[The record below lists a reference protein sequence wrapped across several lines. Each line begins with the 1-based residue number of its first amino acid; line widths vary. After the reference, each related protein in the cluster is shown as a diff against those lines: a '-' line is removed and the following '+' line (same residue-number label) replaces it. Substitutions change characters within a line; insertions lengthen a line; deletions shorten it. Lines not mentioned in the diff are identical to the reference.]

1 MKKLNS
7 HARTTEVDDVSDRLI
22 AVYDAHPALAA
33 DPFLAAT
40 FGEIRTQSHGI
51 TEAIKRDR
59 ALSELDSADALRD
72 DRVRDLRDII
82 RGYRALPL
90 PAQSKA
96 AVALWIIFAKY
107 GMKMTRENYASE
119 SSLIESLLLDLST
132 AEAQLHIDA
141 LAGMPEAIAA
151 LRSAQT
157 DFTAKRI
164 AYETHLA
171 HGAEGLNASEIRKTL
186 LELINGR
193 LLTYIDTM
201 VMVDR
206 AKYASFAAIVEK
218 VIDDTNAVI
227 ARRTG
232 KTPEAS

>member
-1 MKKLNS
+1 MKKLNYS
-7 HARTTEVDDVSDRLI
+7 ARTTEVDDVSDRLI
-22 AVYDAHPALAA
+22 GVYDAQPTLAT
-33 DPFLAAT
+33 DLFLATT
-40 FGEIRTQSHGI
+40 FGEIRTQSHDI

-59 ALSELDSADALRD
+59 ALSELDAADALRD
-72 DRVRDLRDII
+72 DRVRDLRYII

-96 AVALWIIFAKY
+96 AAALWPIFEKY
-107 GMKMTRENYASE
+107 GTKITLENYASE

-132 AEAQLHIDA
+132 AEARLHIDA

-151 LRSAQT
+151 LRAAQT

-171 HGAEGLNASEIRKTL
+171 HGAGGPNASEIRKTL
-186 LELINGR
+186 LELINSR

-201 VMVDR
+201 VMVDS
-206 AKYASFAAIVEK
+206 AKYASFAAVVEK
-218 VIDDTNAVI
+218 VIDDMNAVI

-232 KTPEAS
+232 KKPGAS